1 MSQEKLLLVVP
12 TSLQRQFL
20 RTAHDKAGHQG
31 TDRKMAR
38 LSEIAYWV
46 GIAKDVG
53 YYCNHC
59 TTCQITKAP
68 ASQPAPLQ
76 PIVASQPW
84 EMVAVDILK
93 VPMSSRGNQYLLV
106 IQDYF
111 SKWPF
116 AIPLPDQ
123 KAERIVQAL
132 KDQVFTLVGPP
143 RRLHS
148 DQGRNFES
156 YILLELCKAFGV
168 TLWEMVGRTH
178 EPLSAQPLTCPGPD
192 GK

>member
-1 MSQEKLLLVVP
+1 MTRLVTKGLIERWPGYRRV
-12 TSLQRQFL
+12 
-20 RTAHDKAGHQG
+20 
-31 TDRKMAR
+31 
-38 LSEIAYWV
+38 AYWV
-46 GIAKDVG
+46 GMAKDVG

-59 TTCQITKAP
+59 TKCQIAKAP
-68 ASQPAPLQ
+68 PNQPAPLQ
-76 PIVASQPW
+76 PIVASRPW

-93 VPMSSRGNQYLLV
+93 VPISNRGNQYLLV

-123 KAERIVQAL
+123 KAETIVRVL

-143 RRLHS
+143 HKLHS

-156 YILLELCKAFGV
+156 YILSQLCKAFGCAQV
-168 TLWEMVGRTH
+168 SH
-178 EPLSAQPLTCPGPD
+178 HPLSPNGRRAG
-192 GK
+192 GKDESLLA